1 MEGDTA
7 LTTST
12 TTGTTTTTSDQSS
25 AVGAMEVDAL
35 SPSAVWDWDAGPDA
49 DLHKGE
55 PVLDAADQLKPS
67 GSPPTTTTA
76 SAAAAATGS
85 APNPQCPSSSSAG
98 GAAIDV
104 GIDDAVPG
112 DSVPGGKGR
121 LGIASPPLTMTATPK
136 SAAQAAPD
144 AAAAATFSA
153 ADAAALVL
161 PKLEQTVSDHGSNNN
176 NNSSSSSS
184 SVVNIT
190 SPEPSTGRSP
200 RQPAGGALFGGTAP
214 RFHSGNPDSP
224 QRLLHES
231 GRKHYYTAE
240 KPLQPRPRSQ
250 SPPEYRLE
258 KDDISYE
265 AKVKAKTWSPL
276 RLISIDPMASLLQT
290 LQVLL
295 KEKVHRLPIID
306 KDTGNVF
313 AILTHLRLLV
323 FLHTNFIKRK
333 GCTIEMF
340 KLKLSQLD
348 IGTKTSVAAIQE
360 DTPLISVLNIFC
372 ERRISALPV
381 VDQVGK
387 VVDLYRK
394 HDAMNLARDRS
405 YNNLDVSVSV
415 ALRRRKKYNGV
426 QTCVM
431 GDTLGDVVD
440 KLVAASV
447 HRLVIVDSH
456 DFLIGI
462 LSLSDLLGFLFN

>member
-1 MEGDTA
+1 VEG
-7 LTTST
+7 
-12 TTGTTTTTSDQSS
+12 QR
-25 AVGAMEVDAL
+25 
-35 SPSAVWDWDAGPDA
+35 DAGSPED
-49 DLHKGE
+49 DDE
-55 PVLDAADQLKPS
+55 VLKQ
-67 GSPPTTTTA
+67 
-76 SAAAAATGS
+76 
-85 APNPQCPSSSSAG
+85 
-98 GAAIDV
+98 
-104 GIDDAVPG
+104 
-112 DSVPGGKGR
+112 R
-121 LGIASPPLTMTATPK
+121 MIASGRHQLREFFEAHTCFDIMPNSGKIIAFDTQLLVKRA
-136 SAAQAAPD
+136 
-144 AAAAATFSA
+144 FF
-153 ADAAALVL
+153 ALVENGMRGAVL
-161 PKLEQTVSDHGSNNN
+161 WDSATQQFCGMITITDFIQILRRYYVSPLVKIEELEDHKIQTW
-176 NNSSSSSS
+176 
-184 SVVNIT
+184 
-190 SPEPSTGRSP
+190 R
-200 RQPAGGALFGGTAP
+200 
-214 RFHSGNPDSP
+214 
-224 QRLLHES
+224 
-231 GRKHYYTAE
+231 
-240 KPLQPRPRSQ
+240 
-250 SPPEYRLE
+250 
-258 KDDISYE
+258 DISYE

>member
-1 MEGDTA
+1 M
-7 LTTST
+7 L
-12 TTGTTTTTSDQSS
+12 
-25 AVGAMEVDAL
+25 
-35 SPSAVWDWDAGPDA
+35 
-49 DLHKGE
+49 
-55 PVLDAADQLKPS
+55 
-67 GSPPTTTTA
+67 
-76 SAAAAATGS
+76 
-85 APNPQCPSSSSAG
+85 
-98 GAAIDV
+98 
-104 GIDDAVPG
+104 
-112 DSVPGGKGR
+112 
-121 LGIASPPLTMTATPK
+121 
-136 SAAQAAPD
+136 
-144 AAAAATFSA
+144 
-153 ADAAALVL
+153 
-161 PKLEQTVSDHGSNNN
+161 
-176 NNSSSSSS
+176 
-184 SVVNIT
+184 
-190 SPEPSTGRSP
+190 
-200 RQPAGGALFGGTAP
+200 
-214 RFHSGNPDSP
+214 
-224 QRLLHES
+224 
-231 GRKHYYTAE
+231 
-240 KPLQPRPRSQ
+240 
-250 SPPEYRLE
+250 
-258 KDDISYE
+258 DISYE